1 MNRFLKFFGKSEMD
15 LTDVPLLPGILKYTL
30 PLILSGILQLLFN
43 AADLVVVGH
52 FSGELALAAVGAT
65 GSLIN
70 LIVNL
75 FLGLSV
81 GAASGTAR
89 HYGAKNKD
97 GVYRMVHTS
106 ILVSLVGGFAVM
118 LIGLCF
124 SRPFLIL
131 MSTPDTVLDAA
142 SLYMKIY
149 FIGAPAMMIYNFG
162 ASILGA
168 VGDTA
173 RPLMY
178 LTISG
183 IINVLLNLVL
193 AGVFSM
199 GVAGVAIATTVSQT
213 ISAVMIIMYLCKTS
227 GMFRLQP
234 NKLHIYGAELKTILR
249 IGLPAGIQG
258 SVFAIS
264 NVVVQSSIN
273 TFGDLA
279 MSGSTASNNIESFVY
294 VAMNAFHST
303 ALAFTAQN
311 LGAGNNKKLK
321 KVFFACVG
329 TVAVMGIVFGTCMYV
344 FAGGLLHIYIRDS
357 AVAMTY
363 GIKRLQAVS
372 LPYFL
377 CGVMH
382 VMSGLLRG
390 MGSSFIPMLICLVGA
405 CGTRI
410 VWVNTVFK
418 MEGNHSF
425 EILFQSY
432 PLSWILTVAAQ
443 LLYYL
448 YVYYVTVYKRNT
460 DCDQGRTS

>member
-1 MNRFLKFFGKSEMD
+1 MNRFLKFFGKSELD
-15 LTDVPLLPGILKYTL
+15 LTDVPLLPGIFKYTL
-30 PLILSGILQLLFN
+30 PLILSGILQLMFN

-52 FSGELALAAVGAT
+52 FSGEMALAAVGAT

-70 LIVNL
+70 LIINL

-89 HYGAKNKD
+89 YYGARNKE
-97 GVYRMVHTS
+97 GVHRMVHTS
-106 ILVSLVGGFAVM
+106 ILISLIGGFAVL
-118 LIGLCF
+118 LIGLGL
-124 SRPFLIL
+124 SKTFLVW
-131 MSTPDTVLDAA
+131 MGTPDTVLTSAA
-142 SLYMKIY
+142 LYMKIY

-162 ASILGA
+162 SSILGA
-168 VGDTA
+168 IGDTA

-183 IINVLLNLVL
+183 VINVLLNLVL
-193 AGVFSM
+193 AGVFSI
-199 GVAGVAIATTVSQT
+199 GVIGVAIATTVAQT
-213 ISAVMIIMYLCKTS
+213 ISAIMIVRHLCKS
-227 GMFRLQP
+227 KGMFQLQLS
-234 NKLHIYGAELKTILR
+234 KLHIYKNELKTILK

-279 MSGSTASNNIESFVY
+279 MSGSAAANNIESFVY

-311 LGAGNNKKLK
+311 LGAGNYRKLK
-321 KVFFACVG
+321 KIFFACVG
-329 TVAVMGIVFGTCMYV
+329 IVAAMGILFGSAMYV
-344 FAGGLLHIYIRDS
+344 FAEGLLHIYIHDS
-357 AVAMTY
+357 AIAIDY
-363 GIKRLQAVS
+363 GIRRLQAVS

-382 VMSGLLRG
+382 VMSGVLRG
-390 MGSSFIPMLICLVGA
+390 MGSSFIPMLICLIGA

-410 VWVNTVFK
+410 IWVNTVFAL
-418 MEGNHSF
+418 EGNHSF
-425 EILFQSY
+425 EVLFQSY
-432 PLSWILTVAAQ
+432 PLSWILTVSAQ
-443 LLYYL
+443 LLFYL
-448 YVYYVTVYKRNT
+448 YVYYKTVIKR
-460 DCDQGRTS
+460 DSF